1 MLDLGL
7 LPAFLLASVVFVLTP
22 GLDAFLLLRTSL
34 RAGRDAGLRT
44 LLGIHTA
51 GLAQVALV
59 VSGLGI
65 VLAQHPAILTGLRWL
80 GAAYLGYLALSTART
95 LARSWRTG
103 AVVDTADGPT
113 GGGFAQGFLCNITNP
128 KMMLFCLAFLPQF
141 IGAASSPTAQLALLG
156 AVFTALAA
164 GWELMLVLTASR
176 VAPRLRRPAVHTAL
190 EALSAT
196 AFLAMSV
203 ALAVQ

>member
-34 RAGRDAGLRT
+34 RAGRHAGLRT

-51 GLAQVALV
+51 GLVQVALV

-80 GAAYLGYLALSTART
+80 GAAYLGYLALSTARA
-95 LARSWRTG
+95 LARGWREG
-103 AVVDTADGPT
+103 VVADSADGPT
-113 GGGFAQGFLCNITNP
+113 GGGFGQGFLCNITNP

-141 IGAASSPTAQLALLG
+141 IGSAGSPTAQLALLG
-156 AVFTALAA
+156 GVFTALAA
-164 GWELMLVLTASR
+164 TWELALVLTASR
-176 VAPRLRRPAVHTAL
+176 IAPRLRRRSVHNAL

-203 ALAVQ
+203 ALAFQ